1 MKWGRGMWRLFH
13 TNACYPKPWVGVY
26 VNGPR
31 ILEIFIHACNDN
43 VLPLHRLRAQGLSSS
58 HPALGRGRDKKKNN
72 PRKEVD
78 TFFKSFRSQSRDLP
92 VLLSHLSL
100 TVQTLE
106 SAIQRTSIWE
116 TNCLIL
122 SSISRKSEILCS
134 SQASYI
140 KRCTCNIISQSP
152 LIRTLKGPQKVS
164 LFKGCPY

>member
-1 MKWGRGMWRLFH
+1 MITFYHFTDFVPRDSLLPVRPWGEAETKRRITPERRL
-13 TNACYPKPWVGVY
+13 T
-26 VNGPR
+26 
-31 ILEIFIHACNDN
+31 L
-43 VLPLHRLRAQGLSSS
+43 
-58 HPALGRGRDKKKNN
+58 
-72 PRKEVD
+72 
-78 TFFKSFRSQSRDLP
+78 FFTSFRSQSRDLP

-140 KRCTCNIISQSP
+140 KRCTCNIIQSKP
-152 LIRTLKGPQKVS
+152 VNTDNKGVIESVLIQGVS
-164 LFKGCPY
+164 VLSGLNLGKM

>member
-1 MKWGRGMWRLFH
+1 MPVTPSLELVSMLTGM
-13 TNACYPKPWVGVY
+13 
-26 VNGPR
+26 
-31 ILEIFIHACNDN
+31 LEIFIHACNDN

-58 HPALGRGRDKKKNN
+58 RPALGRGRDKKKNN

-140 KRCTCNIISQSP
+140 KRCTCNIIQSKP
-152 LIRTLKGPQKVS
+152 VNTDNKGVIESVLIQGVS
-164 LFKGCPY
+164 VLSGLNLGKM